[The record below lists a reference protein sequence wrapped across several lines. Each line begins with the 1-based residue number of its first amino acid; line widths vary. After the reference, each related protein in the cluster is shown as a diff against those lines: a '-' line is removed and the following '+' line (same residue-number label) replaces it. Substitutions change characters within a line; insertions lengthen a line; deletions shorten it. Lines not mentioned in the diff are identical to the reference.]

1 MLDEA
6 DTLADDDVDTDEI
19 EAPEAEATPEIDAPV
34 AEDQPGSADTA
45 TQTGAEQATPEAG
58 EAEPKQDW
66 EKRYKDLQRDHTRK
80 SQELAALKKGGAAP
94 APAAEAIESDFSDEK
109 FEEIAEK
116 EGRGKALRY
125 MHDCSV
131 RAALKANEQLQE
143 KQKAEEQQTQEVMG
157 ILSEFG
163 DTPELRQTLTQL
175 GQREAEQGRI
185 PGPGAIYAL
194 AEAGGDYRE
203 AIRLI
208 RAGKKALAGEEVTGE
223 PAPKTTP
230 KAPSIPGGSA
240 RRSPDSAAAARPSG
254 KLSLSSLGIR

>member
-6 DTLADDDVDTDEI
+6 DTLAEGDVDTDEL
-19 EAPEAEATPEIDAPV
+19 EAPETEATPEKVAP
-34 AEDQPGSADTA
+34 AADDQTGSADTA
-45 TQTGAEQATPEAG
+45 TQTGADEATPEAG
-58 EAEPKQDW
+58 EAEPNQNW

-80 SQELAALKKGGAAP
+80 SQELATLKKGGVAT
-94 APAAEAIESDFSDEK
+94 APAAEASIESEFSDEK

-125 MHDCSV
+125 MHDCAA
-131 RAALKANEQLQE
+131 RAGKTEALKELS
-143 KQKAEEQQTQEVMG
+143 KQKVEEQQTQEVMG

-163 DTPELRQTLTQL
+163 DTPEVRQTLTQL
-175 GQREAEQGRI
+175 GQREAEQGRT

-208 RAGKKALAGEEVTGE
+208 RAGKKALAGEVVTDE
-223 PAPKTTP
+223 PATRAAP

-240 RRSPDSAAAARPSG
+240 RRSPDSVAKPTG
-254 KLSLSSLGIR
+254 KLSLTALGIR